1 MTTKDPKDS
10 VKSVSPSS
18 PSGFFAE
25 VERSGIYF
33 IRSQKRYLRWSM
45 IFPIY
50 NLVVQIA
57 YILALPQRAPPGML
71 PQPGP
76 PLIFDI
82 FTPPIVLI
90 VFSLFAF
97 IHYLFLRTWNS
108 KVLKYDAQ
116 KGRFDE
122 LLKSSPVA
130 EEKTTDFVT
139 FSQLLYDILN
149 HMAKIRIIFFIL
161 NVTFVLTMGHFIQAM
176 LIDLRLIPT
185 FFPPA
190 PPIIQFFDYLNQ
202 IGLIFYLIYQWK
214 IFLRWNRK
222 NAKIPAFEKQVYEE
236 VFPTE

>member
-1 MTTKDPKDS
+1 M
-10 VKSVSPSS
+10 KSVSPSS

-71 PQPGP
+71 PPPGP
-76 PLIFDI
+76 PLLFDVL
-82 FTPPIVLI
+82 TPPIVLI

-108 KVLKYDAQ
+108 KVQRYDAQ
-116 KGRFDE
+116 KGRFDD
-122 LLKSSPVA
+122 LLKSSPDA
-130 EEKTTDFVT
+130 EDNPSDFVSL
-139 FSQLLYDILN
+139 SQLFYDIRN

-161 NVTFVLTMGHFIQAM
+161 NVTVILSMGHFLQAL
-176 LIDLRLIPT
+176 LIDLRLTPALI
-185 FFPPA
+185 PPA

-202 IGLIFYLIYQWK
+202 IGLIMYLVYQWK

-222 NAKIPAFEKQVYEE
+222 NTKIPAFEKQVYEE
-236 VFPTE
+236 VFPAEERT

>member
-1 MTTKDPKDS
+1 
-10 VKSVSPSS
+10 
-18 PSGFFAE
+18 
-25 VERSGIYF
+25 
-33 IRSQKRYLRWSM
+33 M

-71 PQPGP
+71 PPPGP

-108 KVLKYDAQ
+108 KVQRYDTQ
-116 KGRFDE
+116 KGRFDD
-122 LLKSSPVA
+122 LLKSSPET
-130 EEKTTDFVT
+130 EENSTDFIT
-139 FSQLLYDILN
+139 FSQLFYDILN

-161 NVTFVLTMGHFIQAM
+161 NITSLLSMGHFIQAM
-176 LIDLRLIPT
+176 LVDFQLITAP
-185 FFPPA
+185 FPPA
-190 PPIIQFFDYLNQ
+190 PPTIQFFDYLNQ
-202 IGLIFYLIYQWK
+202 IGLIIYLIYQWK

-222 NAKIPAFEKQVYEE
+222 NARIPAFEKQVYDE
-236 VFPTE
+236 VFQGDT